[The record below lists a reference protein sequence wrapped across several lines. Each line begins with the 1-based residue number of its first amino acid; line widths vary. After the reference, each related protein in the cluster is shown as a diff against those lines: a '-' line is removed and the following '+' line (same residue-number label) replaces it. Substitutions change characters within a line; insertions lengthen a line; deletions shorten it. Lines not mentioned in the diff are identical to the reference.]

1 MLYLRPKLTYPVSC
15 TSLTEKQCRYIQAP
29 ALAALLPIMHLN
41 HHTPHAIIFGDPRY
55 GGLNLPDFYTVQ
67 GFQQLRLLI
76 GHLSSQDD
84 VGKMILIAISYLQL
98 TLGVHRPFFIMQY
111 SLFAKWIDKLWLTLV
126 WQHTSQLQ
134 IVLEIE
140 KQWMPH
146 QPRTHDT
153 FLMEY
158 ALTLNLLACSI
169 KLINQC
175 CLYLLVLTLLICPVQ
190 TANTFFHQHY
200 HINDPIKPAPYCGPF
215 NRIPPRKHGRCGITL
230 CFISIK
236 TEDCTSPW
244 DHGYV
249 PPIRDGLGSLIPHT
263 GQYFS

>member
-1 MLYLRPKLTYPVSC
+1 MQEVPRIDVTDSYRTLGVYLSPSGALQQQAKILRSESNHYLSAVSASTFTPAEAYTSYMLYLRPKLTYPVSC

-55 GGLNLPDFYTVQ
+55 GGINLPDFYTVQ

-175 CLYLLVLTLLICPVQ
+175 CLYLQVLTLSDLSSADGKHLLPS
-190 TANTFFHQHY
+190 ALSHQ
-200 HINDPIKPAPYCGPF
+200 
-215 NRIPPRKHGRCGITL
+215 
-230 CFISIK
+230 
-236 TEDCTSPW
+236 
-244 DHGYV
+244 
-249 PPIRDGLGSLIPHT
+249 
-263 GQYFS
+263 